1 MKKWY
6 VVVEQNGGEYY
17 GHYEVVAND
26 VRLVNERSICADG
39 AIVHFDEKIDSCEE
53 AAAE

>member
-17 GHYEVVAND
+17 GDFEVEAND
-26 VRLVNERSICADG
+26 VRQVNEHSICADG
-39 AIVHFDEKIDSCEE
+39 VIFRFDEKIDSFEE
-53 AAAE
+53 AAE